1 MRARAA
7 TVAMLR
13 PLATKPENFDQVRTL
28 TRFFFT
34 LTSSPLQGVGSSS
47 RETNLGGL
55 YSVASKAIWFHET
68 PTIPTY
74 SIIKSTI
81 FGRICTCDNKINNDQ
96 NDGHQ
101 TKLMGRFLMA
111 DLGQSSEIQ
120 RVAKT

>member
-74 SIIKSTI
+74 SILRVPYLEESALAT
-81 FGRICTCDNKINNDQ
+81 
-96 NDGHQ
+96 
-101 TKLMGRFLMA
+101 TKLIITKMMDIR
-111 DLGQSSEIQ
+111 QSSWADSSWQIWVKIQ
-120 RVAKT
+120 QYKE